1 MNAILYFI
9 VLLAW
14 GSSWFA
20 ISFQLGDVAP
30 QVSIAWRFLLAS
42 FMLFIWCYAR
52 GLKLSFSWR
61 AHSSWLLLGFFL
73 FCVNYICAYFGTFYL
88 ASGLVCLIFST
99 LTFGTFYLASGLVCL
114 IFSTLTLFT
123 VFNGFI
129 FFKKPIRLPIL
140 FGAIVGILGLSI
152 IFSNEISNTD
162 WSLES
167 GIVKGF
173 LWMLLATFFASIGML
188 LSGQMQARKMPLVQ
202 SNAFSM
208 LYGSLIIVTYVS
220 VSDISFSF
228 STSYSYVISLI
239 YLSLVASVIGFGVY
253 LKLVGNIGAD
263 KASYVNIFTPTIA
276 LFLSTLFENYQWSW
290 TGLVGVA
297 LIIIGNIIVLYTK
310 PVTT

>member
-1 MNAILYFI
+1 MNALLYFV

-30 QVSIAWRFLLAS
+30 QVSIVWRFLLAS
-42 FMLFIWCYAR
+42 ITLFIWCYFR
-52 GLKLSFSWR
+52 GLKLSFPWR
-61 AHSSWLLLGFFL
+61 DHLSWLLLGFFL
-73 FCVNYICAYFGTFYL
+73 FCINYICAYFGTF
-88 ASGLVCLIFST
+88 F
-99 LTFGTFYLASGLVCL
+99 LASGLVCL

-140 FGAIVGILGLSI
+140 VGAVVGIAGLSI
-152 IFSNEISNTD
+152 IFSNEISSAD

-167 GIVKGF
+167 GVVKGF

-188 LSGQMQARKMPLVQ
+188 LSGQFQARKMPLVQ

-208 LYGSLIIVTYVS
+208 LYGSLILVFYIA
-220 VSDISFSF
+220 VSDLSFSF
-228 STSYSYVISLI
+228 NTSYSYVISLV
-239 YLSLVASVIGFGVY
+239 YLALIASVIGFGVY

-276 LFLSTLFENYQWSW
+276 LLLSTLFENYEWSW
-290 TGLVGVA
+290 VGLIGVL
-297 LIIIGNIIVLYTK
+297 LIIIGNIIVLYAK
-310 PVTT
+310 PVN

>member
-1 MNAILYFI
+1 MNALLYFI

-30 QVSIAWRFLLAS
+30 QVSIVWRFLLAS
-42 FMLFIWCYAR
+42 IMLFIWCFAR
-52 GLKLSFSWR
+52 GLKLSYSWR
-61 AHSSWLLLGFFL
+61 EHANWLLLGFFL
-73 FCVNYICAYFGTFYL
+73 FCINYICAYFGTSYL
-88 ASGLVCLIFST
+88 TTGV
-99 LTFGTFYLASGLVCL
+99 VCL

-140 FGAIVGILGLSI
+140 FGAIVGIAGLSI
-152 IFSNEISNTD
+152 IFSHEVSSAD
-162 WSLES
+162 WSFDSE
-167 GIVKGF
+167 IVKGF

-188 LSGQMQARKMPLVQ
+188 LSGQMQARKIPLIQ

-208 LYGSLIIVTYVS
+208 LYGSIILIIYIS
-220 VSDISFSF
+220 FSDISFSF
-228 STSYSYVISLI
+228 STSYSYVSSLV

-276 LFLSTLFENYQWSW
+276 LLLSTLFEDYIWSW
-290 TGLVGVA
+290 TGLIGVI
-297 LIIIGNIIVLYTK
+297 LIIFGNIIVLYAK
-310 PVTT
+310 PRSI

>member
-1 MNAILYFI
+1 MNTLLYFV

-42 FMLFIWCYAR
+42 LMLFVWSYAR
-52 GLKLSFSWR
+52 GLQLSFSWR
-61 AHSSWLLLGFFL
+61 DHFSWLLLGFFL
-73 FCVNYICAYFGTFYL
+73 FCVNYICAYIGSFYL
-88 ASGLVCLIFST
+88 VS
-99 LTFGTFYLASGLVCL
+99 L

-129 FFKKPIRLPIL
+129 FFKKPIRWPIL
-140 FGAIVGILGLSI
+140 FGAVVGIFGLSI
-152 IFSNEISNTD
+152 IFSTEINNTD
-162 WSLES
+162 WSLNS
-167 GIVKGF
+167 GVVKGF

-208 LYGSLIIVTYVS
+208 LYGSLIIVTYVGF
-220 VSDISFSF
+220 SDVSFSY

-239 YLSLVASVIGFGVY
+239 YLALVASVIGFGVY

-276 LFLSTLFENYQWSW
+276 LLLSTFFENYQWSLA
-290 TGLVGVA
+290 GLLGVI
-297 LIIIGNIIVLYTK
+297 LIFIGNIIVLYAK
-310 PVTT
+310 PIKV

>member
-1 MNAILYFI
+1 MNALLYFV

-30 QVSIAWRFLLAS
+30 QVSIVWRFLLAS
-42 FMLFIWCYAR
+42 IILFIWCYLR
-52 GLKLSFSWR
+52 GLKLSFPWR
-61 AHSSWLLLGFFL
+61 DHLSWLLLGFFL

-99 LTFGTFYLASGLVCL
+99 LT
-114 IFSTLTLFT
+114 LFT
-123 VFNGFI
+123 VFNGFV

-140 FGAIVGILGLSI
+140 IGALVGIAGLSV
-152 IFSNEISNTD
+152 IFSNEISSAD

-167 GIVKGF
+167 GVVKGF

-188 LSGQMQARKMPLVQ
+188 LSGQFQARKMPLVQ

-208 LYGSLIIVTYVS
+208 LYGSLILVFYIA
-220 VSDISFSF
+220 VSDVSFSF
-228 STSYSYVISLI
+228 NTSYSYVISLV
-239 YLSLVASVIGFGVY
+239 YLALIASVIGFGVY

-276 LFLSTLFENYQWSW
+276 LLLSTLFENYEWSW
-290 TGLVGVA
+290 VGLIGVL
-297 LIIIGNIIVLYTK
+297 LIIIGNIIVLYAK
-310 PVTT
+310 PVN

>member
-73 FCVNYICAYFGTFYL
+73 FCVNYICAY
-88 ASGLVCLIFST
+88 
-99 LTFGTFYLASGLVCL
+99 FGTFYLASGLVCL

-220 VSDISFSF
+220 VSDIGFSF

>member
-73 FCVNYICAYFGTFYL
+73 FCVNYICAY
-88 ASGLVCLIFST
+88 
-99 LTFGTFYLASGLVCL
+99 FGTFYLASGLVCL

-220 VSDISFSF
+220 LSDISFSF

>member
-1 MNAILYFI
+1 MNALLYFV

-30 QVSIAWRFLLAS
+30 QVSIVWRFLLAS
-42 FMLFIWCYAR
+42 IILFIWCYFR
-52 GLKLSFSWR
+52 GLKLSFPWR
-61 AHSSWLLLGFFL
+61 DHLSWLLLGFFL

-99 LTFGTFYLASGLVCL
+99 LT
-114 IFSTLTLFT
+114 LFT
-123 VFNGFI
+123 VFNGFV

-140 FGAIVGILGLSI
+140 VGAVVGIAGLSV
-152 IFSNEISNTD
+152 IFSNEISSAD

-167 GIVKGF
+167 GVVKGF

-188 LSGQMQARKMPLVQ
+188 LSGQFQARKMPLVQ

-208 LYGSLIIVTYVS
+208 LYGSLILVFYIA
-220 VSDISFSF
+220 VSDVSFSF
-228 STSYSYVISLI
+228 NTSYSYVISLV
-239 YLSLVASVIGFGVY
+239 YLALIASVIGFGVY

-276 LFLSTLFENYQWSW
+276 LLLSTLFENYDWSW
-290 TGLVGVA
+290 VGLIGVL
-297 LIIIGNIIVLYTK
+297 LIIIGNIIVLYAK
-310 PVTT
+310 PVN

>member
-1 MNAILYFI
+1 MNALLYFV

-30 QVSIAWRFLLAS
+30 QVSIVWRFLLAS
-42 FMLFIWCYAR
+42 IILFIWCYFR
-52 GLKLSFSWR
+52 DLKLSFPWR
-61 AHSSWLLLGFFL
+61 DHLSWLLLGFFL

-99 LTFGTFYLASGLVCL
+99 LT
-114 IFSTLTLFT
+114 LFT
-123 VFNGFI
+123 VFNGFV

-140 FGAIVGILGLSI
+140 VGALVGIAGLSI
-152 IFSNEISNTD
+152 IFSNEISSTD

-167 GIVKGF
+167 GVVKGF

-188 LSGQMQARKMPLVQ
+188 LSGQFQARKMPLVQ

-208 LYGSLIIVTYVS
+208 LYGSLILVFYIA
-220 VSDISFSF
+220 VSDVSFSF
-228 STSYSYVISLI
+228 NTSYSYVISLV
-239 YLSLVASVIGFGVY
+239 YLALIASVIGFGVY

-276 LFLSTLFENYQWSW
+276 LLLSTLFENYEWSW
-290 TGLVGVA
+290 VGLIGVL
-297 LIIIGNIIVLYTK
+297 LIIIGNIIVLYAK
-310 PVTT
+310 PVN

>member
-1 MNAILYFI
+1 MNALLYFV

-30 QVSIAWRFLLAS
+30 QVSIVWRFLLAS
-42 FMLFIWCYAR
+42 IILFIWCYFR
-52 GLKLSFSWR
+52 GLKLLFPWR
-61 AHSSWLLLGFFL
+61 DHLSWLLLGFFL
-73 FCVNYICAYFGTFYL
+73 FCINYICAY
-88 ASGLVCLIFST
+88 
-99 LTFGTFYLASGLVCL
+99 FGTFYLASGLVCL

-140 FGAIVGILGLSI
+140 VGAVVGIAGLSI
-152 IFSNEISNTD
+152 IFSNEISSAD

-188 LSGQMQARKMPLVQ
+188 LSGQFQARKMPLVQ

-208 LYGSLIIVTYVS
+208 LYGSLILVFYIA
-220 VSDISFSF
+220 VSDVSFSF
-228 STSYSYVISLI
+228 NTSYSYVISLV
-239 YLSLVASVIGFGVY
+239 YLALIASVIGFGVY

-276 LFLSTLFENYQWSW
+276 LLLSTLFENYEWSW
-290 TGLVGVA
+290 VGLIGVL
-297 LIIIGNIIVLYTK
+297 LIIIGNIIVLYAK
-310 PVTT
+310 PVK

>member
-1 MNAILYFI
+1 MNALLYFV

-30 QVSIAWRFLLAS
+30 QVSIVWRFLLAS
-42 FMLFIWCYAR
+42 ITLFIWCYFR
-52 GLKLSFSWR
+52 GLKLSFPWR
-61 AHSSWLLLGFFL
+61 DHLSWLLLGFFL
-73 FCVNYICAYFGTFYL
+73 FCINYICAYFGTF
-88 ASGLVCLIFST
+88 F
-99 LTFGTFYLASGLVCL
+99 LTSGLVCL

-129 FFKKPIRLPIL
+129 FFKKPIRLSIL
-140 FGAIVGILGLSI
+140 VGAVVGIVGLSI
-152 IFSNEISNTD
+152 IFSNEISSTD

-167 GIVKGF
+167 GVIKGF

-188 LSGQMQARKMPLVQ
+188 LSGQFQARKMPLVQ

-208 LYGSLIIVTYVS
+208 LYGSLILVS
-220 VSDISFSF
+220 YITVSDVSFSF
-228 STSYSYVISLI
+228 NTSYSYVISLV
-239 YLSLVASVIGFGVY
+239 YLALIASVIGFGVY

-276 LFLSTLFENYQWSW
+276 LLLSTLFENYEWSW
-290 TGLVGVA
+290 VGLIGVL
-297 LIIIGNIIVLYTK
+297 LIIIGNIIVLYAK
-310 PVTT
+310 PVN

>member
-1 MNAILYFI
+1 MNALLYFV

-30 QVSIAWRFLLAS
+30 QVSIVWRFLLAS
-42 FMLFIWCYAR
+42 IILFTWCYLR
-52 GLKLSFSWR
+52 GLKLSFPWR
-61 AHSSWLLLGFFL
+61 DHLSWLLLGFFL

-99 LTFGTFYLASGLVCL
+99 LT
-114 IFSTLTLFT
+114 LFT
-123 VFNGFI
+123 VLNGFV

-140 FGAIVGILGLSI
+140 IGAVVGIAGLSV
-152 IFSNEISNTD
+152 IFSNEISSAD

-188 LSGQMQARKMPLVQ
+188 LSGQFQARKMPLVQ

-208 LYGSLIIVTYVS
+208 LYGSLILVS
-220 VSDISFSF
+220 YITVSDVSFSF
-228 STSYSYVISLI
+228 NTSYSYVISLV
-239 YLSLVASVIGFGVY
+239 YLALIASVIGFGVY

-276 LFLSTLFENYQWSW
+276 LLLSTLFENYEWSW
-290 TGLVGVA
+290 VGLIGVL
-297 LIIIGNIIVLYTK
+297 LIIIGNIIVLYAK
-310 PVTT
+310 PAN

>member
-1 MNAILYFI
+1 MNALLYFV

-30 QVSIAWRFLLAS
+30 QVSIVWRFLLAS
-42 FMLFIWCYAR
+42 IILFIWCYFR
-52 GLKLSFSWR
+52 GLKLSFPWR
-61 AHSSWLLLGFFL
+61 DHLSWLLLGFFL

-99 LTFGTFYLASGLVCL
+99 LT
-114 IFSTLTLFT
+114 LFT
-123 VFNGFI
+123 VFNGFV

-140 FGAIVGILGLSI
+140 IGAVVGIAGLSV
-152 IFSNEISNTD
+152 IFSNEISSAD
-162 WSLES
+162 WFLES
-167 GIVKGF
+167 GVVKGF

-188 LSGQMQARKMPLVQ
+188 LSGQFQARKMPLVQ

-208 LYGSLIIVTYVS
+208 LYGSLILVFYIA
-220 VSDISFSF
+220 VSDVSFSF
-228 STSYSYVISLI
+228 NTSYSYVISLV
-239 YLSLVASVIGFGVY
+239 YLALIASVIGFGVY

-276 LFLSTLFENYQWSW
+276 LLLSTLFENYDWSW
-290 TGLVGVA
+290 VGLIGVL
-297 LIIIGNIIVLYTK
+297 LIIIGNIIVLYAK
-310 PVTT
+310 PVN

>member
-42 FMLFIWCYAR
+42 FILFIWCYAR

-73 FCVNYICAYFGTFYL
+73 FCVNYICAY
-88 ASGLVCLIFST
+88 
-99 LTFGTFYLASGLVCL
+99 FGTFYLASGLVCL

-220 VSDISFSF
+220 ISDISFSF

-297 LIIIGNIIVLYTK
+297 LIIIGNIIVLYAK

>member
-1 MNAILYFI
+1 MNALLYFV

-30 QVSIAWRFLLAS
+30 QVSIVWRFLLAS
-42 FMLFIWCYAR
+42 IILFIWCYFR
-52 GLKLSFSWR
+52 GLKLLFPWR
-61 AHSSWLLLGFFL
+61 DHLSWLLLGLFL

-99 LTFGTFYLASGLVCL
+99 LT
-114 IFSTLTLFT
+114 LFT
-123 VFNGFI
+123 VFNGFV

-140 FGAIVGILGLSI
+140 IGAVVGIAGLSV
-152 IFSNEISNTD
+152 IFSNEISSTD
-162 WSLES
+162 WSVES
-167 GIVKGF
+167 GVVKGF

-188 LSGQMQARKMPLVQ
+188 LSGQFQARKMPLVQ

-208 LYGSLIIVTYVS
+208 LYGSLILVFYIA
-220 VSDISFSF
+220 VSDVSFSF
-228 STSYSYVISLI
+228 NTSYSYVISLV
-239 YLSLVASVIGFGVY
+239 YLALIASVIGFGVY

-276 LFLSTLFENYQWSW
+276 LLLSTLFENYEWSW
-290 TGLVGVA
+290 VGLIGVL
-297 LIIIGNIIVLYTK
+297 LIIIGNIIVLYAK
-310 PVTT
+310 PVN

>member
-1 MNAILYFI
+1 MNALLYFV

-30 QVSIAWRFLLAS
+30 QVSIVWRFLLAS
-42 FMLFIWCYAR
+42 LILFIWCFFR
-52 GLKLSFSWR
+52 GLKLSFPLR
-61 AHSSWLLLGFFL
+61 DHLSWLLLGFFL

-99 LTFGTFYLASGLVCL
+99 LT
-114 IFSTLTLFT
+114 LFT
-123 VFNGFI
+123 VFNGFV
-129 FFKKPIRLPIL
+129 FFRKPVRLPIL
-140 FGAIVGILGLSI
+140 IGAVVGIAGLSI

-188 LSGQMQARKMPLVQ
+188 LSGQFQARKLPLVQ

-208 LYGSLIIVTYVS
+208 LYGSLILISYIAL
-220 VSDISFSF
+220 SDVSFSF
-228 STSYSYVISLI
+228 NSSFSYVVSLV
-239 YLSLVASVIGFGVY
+239 YLALVASVIGFGVY

-276 LFLSTLFENYQWSW
+276 LLLSTFFEGYEWS
-290 TGLVGVA
+290 LVGLIGVL
-297 LIIIGNIIVLYTK
+297 LIIIGNIIVLYAK
-310 PVTT
+310 PVN

>member
-1 MNAILYFI
+1 MNTLLYFV

-42 FMLFIWCYAR
+42 LMLFVWSYAR
-52 GLKLSFSWR
+52 GLQLSFSWR
-61 AHSSWLLLGFFL
+61 DHFSWLLLGFFL
-73 FCVNYICAYFGTFYL
+73 FCVNYICAYIGSFYL
-88 ASGLVCLIFST
+88 VSGLV
-99 LTFGTFYLASGLVCL
+99 AL

-129 FFKKPIRLPIL
+129 FFKKPIRWPIL
-140 FGAIVGILGLSI
+140 FGAVVGIFGLSI
-152 IFSNEISNTD
+152 IFSTEINNAD
-162 WSLES
+162 WSLNS
-167 GIVKGF
+167 GVVKGF

-208 LYGSLIIVTYVS
+208 LYGSLIIVTYVGF
-220 VSDISFSF
+220 SDVSFSY

-239 YLSLVASVIGFGVY
+239 YLALVASVIGFGVY

-276 LFLSTLFENYQWSW
+276 LLLSTFFENYQWSLA
-290 TGLVGVA
+290 GLLGVI
-297 LIIIGNIIVLYTK
+297 LIFIGNIIVLYAK
-310 PVTT
+310 PIKV

>member
-1 MNAILYFI
+1 MNALLYFV

-30 QVSIAWRFLLAS
+30 QVSIVWRFLLAS
-42 FMLFIWCYAR
+42 IILFAWCYLR
-52 GLKLSFSWR
+52 GLKLSFPWR
-61 AHSSWLLLGFFL
+61 DHLSWLLLGFFL

-99 LTFGTFYLASGLVCL
+99 LT
-114 IFSTLTLFT
+114 LFT
-123 VFNGFI
+123 VFNGFV

-140 FGAIVGILGLSI
+140 IGAVVGIAGLSV
-152 IFSNEISNTD
+152 IFSNEISSAD

-167 GIVKGF
+167 GVVKGF

-188 LSGQMQARKMPLVQ
+188 LSGQFQARKMPLVQ

-208 LYGSLIIVTYVS
+208 LYGSLILVFYIAM
-220 VSDISFSF
+220 SDVSFSF
-228 STSYSYVISLI
+228 NTSYSYVISLV
-239 YLSLVASVIGFGVY
+239 YLALIASVIGFGVY

-276 LFLSTLFENYQWSW
+276 LLLSTLFENYEWSW
-290 TGLVGVA
+290 VGLIGVL
-297 LIIIGNIIVLYTK
+297 LIIFGNIIVLYAK
-310 PVTT
+310 PAN

>member
-1 MNAILYFI
+1 MNAFLYFI

-30 QVSIAWRFLLAS
+30 QVSIVWRFLLAS
-42 FMLFIWCYAR
+42 IMLFIWCFAR
-52 GLKLSFSWR
+52 GLKLSYSWR
-61 AHSSWLLLGFFL
+61 EHANWLLLGFFL
-73 FCVNYICAYFGTFYL
+73 FCINYICAYFGTSYL
-88 ASGLVCLIFST
+88 TTGV
-99 LTFGTFYLASGLVCL
+99 VCL

-140 FGAIVGILGLSI
+140 FGAIVGIAGLSI
-152 IFSNEISNTD
+152 IFSHEVSSAD
-162 WSLES
+162 WSFDSE
-167 GIVKGF
+167 IVKGF

-188 LSGQMQARKMPLVQ
+188 LSGQMQARKIPLIQ

-208 LYGSLIIVTYVS
+208 LYGSIILIIYIS
-220 VSDISFSF
+220 FSDISFSF
-228 STSYSYVISLI
+228 STSYSYVTSLV

-276 LFLSTLFENYQWSW
+276 LLLSTLFEDYIWSW
-290 TGLVGVA
+290 TGLIGVI
-297 LIIIGNIIVLYTK
+297 LIIFGNIIVLYAK
-310 PVTT
+310 PKSI

>member
-1 MNAILYFI
+1 MNALLYFV

-30 QVSIAWRFLLAS
+30 QVSIVWRFLLAS
-42 FMLFIWCYAR
+42 IILFIWCYFR
-52 GLKLSFSWR
+52 GLKLTFPWR
-61 AHSSWLLLGFFL
+61 DHLSWLLLGFFL

-99 LTFGTFYLASGLVCL
+99 LT
-114 IFSTLTLFT
+114 LFT
-123 VFNGFI
+123 VFNGFV

-140 FGAIVGILGLSI
+140 IGAVVGIAGLSV
-152 IFSNEISNTD
+152 IFSNEISSTD
-162 WSLES
+162 WSVES
-167 GIVKGF
+167 GVVKGF

-188 LSGQMQARKMPLVQ
+188 LSGQFQARKMPLVQ

-208 LYGSLIIVTYVS
+208 LYGSLILVFYIA
-220 VSDISFSF
+220 VSDVSFSF
-228 STSYSYVISLI
+228 NTSYSYIISLV
-239 YLSLVASVIGFGVY
+239 YLALIASVIGFGFY

-276 LFLSTLFENYQWSW
+276 LLLSTLFENYDWSW
-290 TGLVGVA
+290 VGLIGVL
-297 LIIIGNIIVLYTK
+297 LIIIGNIIVLYAK
-310 PVTT
+310 PVN

>member
-1 MNAILYFI
+1 MNALLYFV

-30 QVSIAWRFLLAS
+30 QVSIVWRFLLAS
-42 FMLFIWCYAR
+42 IILFAWCYLR
-52 GLKLSFSWR
+52 GLKLLFPWR
-61 AHSSWLLLGFFL
+61 DHLSWLLLGFFL

-99 LTFGTFYLASGLVCL
+99 LT
-114 IFSTLTLFT
+114 LFT
-123 VFNGFI
+123 VFNGFV

-140 FGAIVGILGLSI
+140 IGAVVGIAGLSV
-152 IFSNEISNTD
+152 IFSNEISSAD

-167 GIVKGF
+167 GVVKGF

-188 LSGQMQARKMPLVQ
+188 LSGQFQARKMPLVQ

-208 LYGSLIIVTYVS
+208 LYGSLILVFYIA
-220 VSDISFSF
+220 VSDVSFSF
-228 STSYSYVISLI
+228 NTSYSYVISLV
-239 YLSLVASVIGFGVY
+239 YLALIASVIGFGVY

-276 LFLSTLFENYQWSW
+276 LLLSTLFENYEWSW
-290 TGLVGVA
+290 VGLIGVL
-297 LIIIGNIIVLYTK
+297 LIIIGNIIVLYAK
-310 PVTT
+310 PAN

>member
-1 MNAILYFI
+1 MNALLYFV

-20 ISFQLGDVAP
+20 ISFQLGDVVP
-30 QVSIAWRFLLAS
+30 QVSIVWRFLLAS
-42 FMLFIWCYAR
+42 IILFIWCYFR
-52 GLKLSFSWR
+52 GLKLSFPWQD
-61 AHSSWLLLGFFL
+61 HLSWLLLGFFL

-99 LTFGTFYLASGLVCL
+99 LT
-114 IFSTLTLFT
+114 LFT

-129 FFKKPIRLPIL
+129 FFRKPIRLPIL
-140 FGAIVGILGLSI
+140 IGAVVGIAGLSI
-152 IFSNEISNTD
+152 IFSNEISSTD

-167 GIVKGF
+167 GVVKGF

-188 LSGQMQARKMPLVQ
+188 LSGQFQARKMPLVQ

-208 LYGSLIIVTYVS
+208 LYGSMILISYIT
-220 VSDISFSF
+220 VSDVSFSF
-228 STSYSYVISLI
+228 NTSYSYVISLV
-239 YLSLVASVIGFGVY
+239 YLALVASVIGFGVY

-276 LFLSTLFENYQWSW
+276 LLLSTLFENYEWSW
-290 TGLVGVA
+290 VGLIGVL
-297 LIIIGNIIVLYTK
+297 LIIIGNIIVLYAK
-310 PVTT
+310 PVN

>member
-1 MNAILYFI
+1 MNAFLYFI

-30 QVSIAWRFLLAS
+30 QVSIVWRFLLAS
-42 FMLFIWCYAR
+42 IMLFIWCFAR
-52 GLKLSFSWR
+52 GLKLSYSWR
-61 AHSSWLLLGFFL
+61 EHANWLLLGFFL
-73 FCVNYICAYFGTFYL
+73 FCINYICAYFGTSYL
-88 ASGLVCLIFST
+88 TTGV
-99 LTFGTFYLASGLVCL
+99 VCL

-140 FGAIVGILGLSI
+140 FGAIVGIAGLSI
-152 IFSNEISNTD
+152 IFSNEISSAE
-162 WSLES
+162 WSLDS

-188 LSGQMQARKMPLVQ
+188 LSGQMQARKIPLIQ

-208 LYGSLIIVTYVS
+208 LYGSIILIIYIS
-220 VSDISFSF
+220 FSDISFSF
-228 STSYSYVISLI
+228 STSYSYVTSLV

-276 LFLSTLFENYQWSW
+276 LLLSTLFEDYIWSW
-290 TGLVGVA
+290 TGLIGVV
-297 LIIIGNIIVLYTK
+297 LIIFGNIIVLYAK
-310 PVTT
+310 PKSI

>member
-1 MNAILYFI
+1 MNAFLYII

-30 QVSIAWRFLLAS
+30 QVSIVWRFLLAS
-42 FMLFIWCYAR
+42 LLLFIWCFAR
-52 GLKLSFSWR
+52 GLKLSYPWR
-61 AHSSWLLLGFFL
+61 EHVNWLLLGFFL
-73 FCVNYICAYFGTFYL
+73 FCINYICAYFGTSYL
-88 ASGLVCLIFST
+88 TTGV
-99 LTFGTFYLASGLVCL
+99 VCL

-202 SNAFSM
+202 TNAFSM

-220 VSDISFSF
+220 LSDISFSF

-239 YLSLVASVIGFGVY
+239 YLALVASVIGFGVY

-290 TGLVGVA
+290 AGLVGVA
-297 LIIIGNIIVLYTK
+297 LIIIGNIIVLYAK

>member
-42 FMLFIWCYAR
+42 FILFIWCYAR

-73 FCVNYICAYFGTFYL
+73 FCVNYICAY
-88 ASGLVCLIFST
+88 
-99 LTFGTFYLASGLVCL
+99 FGTFYLASGLVCL

-202 SNAFSM
+202 SNAYSM

-220 VSDISFSF
+220 ISDISFSF

-239 YLSLVASVIGFGVY
+239 YLSIVASVIGFGVY

-290 TGLVGVA
+290 TGLIGVA

>member
-73 FCVNYICAYFGTFYL
+73 FCVNYICAY
-88 ASGLVCLIFST
+88 
-99 LTFGTFYLASGLVCL
+99 FGTFYLASGLVCL

-208 LYGSLIIVTYVS
+208 LYGSLIIVTYVGF
-220 VSDISFSF
+220 SDISFRF

-239 YLSLVASVIGFGVY
+239 YLAIVASVIGFGVY